1 MVTFSQKLLYFK
13 KEKILNH
20 SNWYEAVAQF
30 CPSTRDAIESNNR
43 SVKEKDDIIQRNMAL
58 RTLFREIVKYS
69 RKLVQRS
76 KTKQY

>member
-1 MVTFSQKLLYFK
+1 MVTFSQKLLYYQ

-43 SVKEKDDIIQRNMAL
+43 SVKEKDDIIQKNMAL